1 MHSAP
6 FFFCLF
12 ALEPFGRSEDVST
25 IFSSSSTAF
34 LIMTSSGV
42 KKDWARFTYT
52 FLSESSFT
60 RRPFGGEW
68 SKLEVVVWNG
78 TYSGSI
84 CDFFAS
90 SFPEGL
96 WLAAFDT
103 FDFVDR
109 AEPRIKHYLVA
120 ARRISLPV

>member
-1 MHSAP
+1 MTAVRLWTRLGSRPGGGDALRT

-52 FLSESSFT
+52 FLSESSIT
-60 RRPFGGEW
+60 RRPFGREW

-84 CDFFAS
+84 YVFFAS
-90 SFPEGL
+90 SFPEGI
-96 WLAAFDT
+96 WLAAFD
-103 FDFVDR
+103 
-109 AEPRIKHYLVA
+109 ILS
-120 ARRISLPV
+120 IS